1 MGYVLKDFYLG
12 RKYLVIGVTAFFAM
26 IMFSYILRFS
36 FIYGN
41 LSVLEEDYAYM
52 TDIIFNILPGFVL
65 MVLGVLAVV
74 APIYA
79 DVAAGW
85 NIFAYA
91 SPVGDKKTVALKVY
105 QMAAVWI
112 VSSLAA
118 GAASAVYGGVFGGE
132 LAKSGFRIFMVIALF
147 ILAVFALMLSLA
159 YKYGN
164 SNSVGIRTLIIVL
177 VLVYAITGILVVTGS
192 INLEDSESIRTILQ
206 PVTQWWSSHI
216 PAMTVALLCTG
227 TVLLGGAYKMAVRVY
242 TRRAL

>member
-12 RKYLVIGVTAFFAM
+12 RKYLVIGVAAFFAM

-65 MVLGVLAVV
+65 MVLGMQAVV

-79 DVAAGW
+79 DAAAGW

-91 SPVGDKKTVALKVY
+91 SPVSDKKAVALKVF

-112 VSSLAA
+112 GSSLAA
-118 GAASAVYGGVFGGE
+118 GAASAVYGAVFGGE

-147 ILAVFALMLSLA
+147 ILAVFALMLSFA

-164 SNSVGIRTLIIVL
+164 SNSVAIRTLIIVL
-177 VLVYAITGILVVTGS
+177 VLGYGIAGILVVTGA
-192 INLEDSESIRTILQ
+192 INLESSESLRTVLQ
-206 PVTQWWSSHI
+206 PLTQWWSSHI
-216 PAMTVALLCTG
+216 PAMTAALLCAG
-227 TVLLGGAYKMAVRVY
+227 TVLLGGAYQMAVRVY